1 MGEIANIIKHPMR
14 NMKAEINGEIKDF
27 KVGHLSEE
35 KVYVIVIDGQMFF
48 MTDEEMDEIDGEQ
61 ER

>member
-1 MGEIANIIKHPMR
+1 MR
-14 NMKAEINGEIKDF
+14 NMKAEINGEMKDF
-27 KVGHLSEE
+27 KAGHLSEE